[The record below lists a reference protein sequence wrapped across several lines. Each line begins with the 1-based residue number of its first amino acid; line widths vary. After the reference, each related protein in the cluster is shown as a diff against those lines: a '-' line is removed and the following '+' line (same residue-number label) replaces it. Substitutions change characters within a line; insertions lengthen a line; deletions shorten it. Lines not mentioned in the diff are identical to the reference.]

1 MAFGRPDGKPSEDDI
16 LHDPPTCPGH
26 LMAFRVHG
34 GVYCSGANSVN
45 FAIALNLPTTGRVI
59 FVILLFSL
67 FSDI

>member
-16 LHDPPTCPGH
+16 LHDPPICPGR
-26 LMAFRVHG
+26 LMAFRIHADAYRSG
-34 GVYCSGANSVN
+34 GSSVN